1 MFSPVYERVM
11 ILYKR
16 SASYSVMDKAVRIID
31 ANTNRGREG
40 LRVVEDLVR
49 FVLDDKDLASRIK
62 AMRHQITS
70 LIQQL
75 PLGDSQLLAAR
86 DSQSDVGMAI
96 DCASED
102 RRIDLPQ
109 IATANIRRSQEAM
122 RVLEELSKLYD
133 ANVASQFKKLRFQIY
148 DLEKEILPELMKY
161 HTRSTDTKGC

>member
-1 MFSPVYERVM
+1 MFSDLPIEPLSFTFYVLS
-11 ILYKR
+11 I
-16 SASYSVMDKAVRIID
+16 MDKAVRIID
-31 ANTNRGREG
+31 ANTNRSREG

-49 FVLDDKDLASRIK
+49 FVLDDKDLASQIK
-62 AMRHQITS
+62 TMRHQVTS
-70 LIQQL
+70 LVQQL

-96 DCASED
+96 NCASED
-102 RRIDLPQ
+102 RRIDLSQ

-148 DLEKEILPELMKY
+148 DLEKEVLPELVKY
-161 HTRSTDTKGC
+161 QIRSSDTKGC